1 MGTGPAEI
9 AHHRPVAENEV
20 GEQFGG
26 LLMILPD
33 ALPMLQEQW
42 PTIAPFIPDALE
54 SRVMNVIALG
64 ILLLR
69 VRTTKSLADK
79 VAK

>member
-1 MGTGPAEI
+1 MNWQ
-9 AHHRPVAENEV
+9 HV
-20 GEQFGG
+20 GATIKGAWKSLTVRFGG

-33 ALPMLQEQW
+33 ALPMIKDQW

-79 VAK
+79 VGK